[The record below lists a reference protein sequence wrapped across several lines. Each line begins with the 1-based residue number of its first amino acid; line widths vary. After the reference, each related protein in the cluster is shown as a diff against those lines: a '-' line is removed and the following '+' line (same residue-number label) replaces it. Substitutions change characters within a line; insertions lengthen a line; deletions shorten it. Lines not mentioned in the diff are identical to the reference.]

1 MSKDEELKMTR
12 TSVTKLLSEKKKLCK
27 SNFELRHQLTIV
39 KKQLLNLQNSFVVQ
53 KSKYTTKIRSVKKE
67 LKKQKLL
74 LNKFM
79 IDDDDFIVDPE
90 TGILDL
96 TQPKTP
102 QKPKRK
108 QPVSSVSC
116 KKKLKM

>member
-1 MSKDEELKMTR
+1 
-12 TSVTKLLSEKKKLCK
+12 
-27 SNFELRHQLTIV
+27 
-39 KKQLLNLQNSFVVQ
+39 
-53 KSKYTTKIRSVKKE
+53 
-67 LKKQKLL
+67 
-74 LNKFM
+74 M

-90 TGILDL
+90 TGVLDL

-116 KKKLKM
+116 KKKLKMWLRTHIQLLRISDNVIKFRFFGTLYDNYFFGDNGH